1 MKTNPKM
8 KMISNQIQNKNMKQL
23 LLFFCFLGSFISSA
37 QKQWT
42 LQECITHALENNI
55 SVKQS
60 QNNLLTNDQDIIAA
74 KGNFLPALGANTSQ
88 RLNLGNVEVFDGNF
102 VDRTFHSTNLSLN
115 VSQTVFNGFRNTNIY
130 KRALINKE
138 ANLEEYTT
146 TINECGIEDW
156 ANAAKLREL
165 ERSGVTG
172 LSDKASKLEK
182 SGVEKKVTKL
192 EKVK

>member
-23 LLFFCFLGSFISSA
+23 LLSFCFLGAFISSA

-130 KRALINKE
+130 KQALINKE
-138 ANLEEYTT
+138 ANLEEFYK
-146 TINECGIEDW
+146 IGR
-156 ANAAKLREL
+156 AH
-165 ERSGVTG
+165 V
-172 LSDKASKLEK
+172 
-182 SGVEKKVTKL
+182 
-192 EKVK
+192 

>member
-23 LLFFCFLGSFISSA
+23 LLSFCFLGAFISSA

-102 VDRTFHSTNLSLN
+102 VDRTFH
-115 VSQTVFNGFRNTNIY
+115 
-130 KRALINKE
+130 
-138 ANLEEYTT
+138 
-146 TINECGIEDW
+146 
-156 ANAAKLREL
+156 
-165 ERSGVTG
+165 
-172 LSDKASKLEK
+172 
-182 SGVEKKVTKL
+182 
-192 EKVK
+192 